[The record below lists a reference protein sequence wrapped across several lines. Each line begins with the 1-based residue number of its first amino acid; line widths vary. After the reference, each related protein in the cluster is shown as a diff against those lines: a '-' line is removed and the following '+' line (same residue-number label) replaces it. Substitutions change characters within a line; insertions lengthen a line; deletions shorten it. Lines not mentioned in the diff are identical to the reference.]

1 MQFILR
7 APRQIGYLAV
17 RIGYPRSAS
26 GTREQIVTMPTTEKP
41 AWLDA
46 AAKLDAM
53 LGDKV
58 PLSSP
63 RSALPPTDVEVEDK
77 PEAKLE
83 PSKPESPPKAKP
95 RSRLGGTPRATAA
108 KGEEV
113 DLAWQGFSSRA
124 MLPSTILLTAAT
136 AAVVVWVRPLV
147 PSWIV
152 NEAVDAPVA
161 ACWLFQ
167 AVRWLYRTLAFQ
179 FRLTNRRLFRERG
192 QLYPAEKPLDL
203 ALAVRAE
210 ARQTLLERICGVG
223 SVLLVMEEASEN
235 QPPFELSGVRRP
247 ATLATRIDEAI
258 KMAREGNVVALRME
272 S

>member
-1 MQFILR
+1 M
-7 APRQIGYLAV
+7 
-17 RIGYPRSAS
+17 
-26 GTREQIVTMPTTEKP
+26 TTPTTEKP

-63 RSALPPTDVEVEDK
+63 RSDLPPMDAEAEDK

-83 PSKPESPPKAKP
+83 PSKPESPPPKAKP
-95 RSRLGGTPRATAA
+95 RSRIGATARASTA
-108 KGEEV
+108 KREEV
-113 DLAWQGFSSRA
+113 DLAWQGYSSRA
-124 MLPSTILLTAAT
+124 MLPSTILLASAT

-152 NEAVDAPVA
+152 NEAFDAPVA
-161 ACWLFQ
+161 AVWLFQ
-167 AVRWLYRTLAFQ
+167 AVRWLYRSLAFQ

-192 QLYPAEKPLDL
+192 QLYPAEKPMDL

-223 SVLLVMEEASEN
+223 RVHLVMEAASED
-235 QPPFELSGVRRP
+235 QPAIELSGVRRP
-247 ATLATRIDEAI
+247 AALAARIDEAI
-258 KMAREGNVVALRME
+258 KTAREGNVVALRME

>member
-1 MQFILR
+1 
-7 APRQIGYLAV
+7 
-17 RIGYPRSAS
+17 
-26 GTREQIVTMPTTEKP
+26 VTTPTTEKP

-53 LGDKV
+53 LGDNV

-77 PEAKLE
+77 PES
-83 PSKPESPPKAKP
+83 PPPKAKP
-95 RSRLGGTPRATAA
+95 RSRIGGTPRATAT
-108 KGEEV
+108 KGEEI
-113 DLAWQGFSSRA
+113 DLAWQGYSSRA
-124 MLPSTILLTAAT
+124 MLPSTVLLTAAT

-167 AVRWLYRTLAFQ
+167 AVRWLYRSLAFQ

-192 QLYPAEKPLDL
+192 QLYPAEKPWDL

-210 ARQTLLERICGVG
+210 PRQNLLERICGVG
-223 SVLLVMEEASEN
+223 TVHLVLEESGEG
-235 QPPFELSGVRRP
+235 QPVIELSGVRRP
-247 ATLATRIDEAI
+247 AALATRIDEAI
-258 KMAREGNVVALRME
+258 KTAREGNVVALRME